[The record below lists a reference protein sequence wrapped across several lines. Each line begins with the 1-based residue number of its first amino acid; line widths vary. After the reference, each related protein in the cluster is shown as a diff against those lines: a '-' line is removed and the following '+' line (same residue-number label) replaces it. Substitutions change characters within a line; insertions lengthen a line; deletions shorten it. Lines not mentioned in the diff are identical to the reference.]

1 MLNDLLEFANKL
13 SEGTDTFRKARDED
27 RQRIAIYLGKIE
39 TCLKTCVED
48 LKSGAVSGSGWAEL
62 QVYAQNLP
70 RNIGKE
76 LGKDKANELAD
87 LLNKTANYKP
97 EISDIN
103 SIEAAAGNLRGLA
116 ARVLAEPSSNWLQ
129 QFVHAKLP
137 LWTIVPLLLL
147 AGYPLILTYV
157 KPSTVSQE
165 PQVTSLLLPANKLW
179 LNTGIQIKPN
189 QTVKITAT
197 GSVNLGIHRLVEAA
211 YTHSYPRWNWTDP
224 AGESGPSSST
234 PIDKGLKALFI
245 APGLK
250 PCVLLAY
257 VDVTGKNDL
266 GKYNPKPQGIEEIG
280 RGKEIT
286 SKEGGTLW
294 LVIND
299 AVLDDSDKSR
309 DAYVL
314 PQDKLDETY
323 GKGKVTEEKRQ
334 EEWERIKTDDYFDAF
349 FDDNA
354 GEFLVQVQVVQ

>member
-1 MLNDLLEFANKL
+1 
-13 SEGTDTFRKARDED
+13 
-27 RQRIAIYLGKIE
+27 
-39 TCLKTCVED
+39 
-48 LKSGAVSGSGWAEL
+48 
-62 QVYAQNLP
+62 
-70 RNIGKE
+70 
-76 LGKDKANELAD
+76 
-87 LLNKTANYKP
+87 
-97 EISDIN
+97 
-103 SIEAAAGNLRGLA
+103 
-116 ARVLAEPSSNWLQ
+116 
-129 QFVHAKLP
+129 
-137 LWTIVPLLLL
+137 
-147 AGYPLILTYV
+147 
-157 KPSTVSQE
+157 
-165 PQVTSLLLPANKLW
+165 

>member
-1 MLNDLLEFANKL
+1 
-13 SEGTDTFRKARDED
+13 
-27 RQRIAIYLGKIE
+27 
-39 TCLKTCVED
+39 
-48 LKSGAVSGSGWAEL
+48 
-62 QVYAQNLP
+62 
-70 RNIGKE
+70 
-76 LGKDKANELAD
+76 
-87 LLNKTANYKP
+87 
-97 EISDIN
+97 
-103 SIEAAAGNLRGLA
+103 
-116 ARVLAEPSSNWLQ
+116 
-129 QFVHAKLP
+129 
-137 LWTIVPLLLL
+137 
-147 AGYPLILTYV
+147 
-157 KPSTVSQE
+157 
-165 PQVTSLLLPANKLW
+165 
-179 LNTGIQIKPN
+179 
-189 QTVKITAT
+189 
-197 GSVNLGIHRLVEAA
+197 
-211 YTHSYPRWNWTDP
+211 
-224 AGESGPSSST
+224 
-234 PIDKGLKALFI
+234 
-245 APGLK
+245 
-250 PCVLLAY
+250 VLLAY